1 MSSEITALKLCVLM
15 FWASKGG
22 IAGGA
27 SQYALAPG
35 KPPHRYQRKLHRLLG
50 FHDFEKRFM
59 QIRVPG
65 NRNHDLDRTELRLNV
80 IPPHEAILAEVEAS
94 LREAQGSVE
103 ALELKL
109 REWEVGPDLET
120 ERYTNHPVTQ
130 VAGPPVRPIII

>member
-1 MSSEITALKLCVLM
+1 MPDEDDEENVDQLNAGDEFVAMLIEMYMSSEITALRLCVLM

-59 QIRVPG
+59 QIRIPSK
-65 NRNHDLDRTELRLNV
+65 RKHDLDGQ
-80 IPPHEAILAEVEAS
+80 S
-94 LREAQGSVE
+94 
-103 ALELKL
+103 
-109 REWEVGPDLET
+109 
-120 ERYTNHPVTQ
+120 
-130 VAGPPVRPIII
+130 